1 MLPDG
6 AVVGELA
13 AVGDAPGAHDDGGD
27 GVGVLYPAIIND
39 EEIHQDMFLTTDG
52 REGVEALVSGRN
64 DPEAWKYWRP

>member
-1 MLPDG
+1 METLLDQLEAEG
-6 AVVGELA
+6 FERYETTL
-13 AVGDAPGAHDDGGD
+13 GGD

-64 DPEAWKYWRP
+64 DPGAWKYWRP